1 MIPPAAAELIR
12 RAREQVTAGMAHARR
27 GDIVLAC
34 VWLNAGCATLDALH
48 ALLDEPAQKPLR
60 RMALVVMP
68 RDEEAEPE
76 WFSRK
81 ANDNGG
87 DGAA

>member
-1 MIPPAAAELIR
+1 MISPAAAELIR

-48 ALLDEPAQKPLR
+48 ALLDEPAQKPMRKL
-60 RMALVVMP
+60 AIVGP
-68 RDEEAEPE
+68 RDEEADPE
-76 WFSRK
+76 WFARK
-81 ANDNGG
+81 ANSEDPN
-87 DGAA
+87 AA